1 MIIFSPRYDD
11 IRWILGMH
19 GRREDLPQ
27 DLVPVFTPS
36 HPYSP
41 EGINNKVNDPHEE
54 GRKHECT
61 GESKRVWISFMYLLI
76 WFGK

>member
-36 HPYSP
+36 HPSSP
-41 EGINNKVNDPHEE
+41 EVITNEKHSPRDGI
-54 GRKHECT
+54 GQHECT
-61 GESKRVWISFMYLLI
+61 GED
-76 WFGK
+76 